1 MLVKDSL
8 GAVAQPGSVLA
19 SLFVPLPLAVFA
31 VTWTCPLLP
40 LSPLS
45 GPSPLL
51 PFLLYDLQ
59 VYFTTWCPTCPPI
72 SLGRRSPPLEAAAL
86 CSVSPP
92 LPLPPPKPSSTPLS
106 KQPPHARPLCPH
118 PSLSPCPR
126 PSTAASS
133 RSCTVLLHLHSAC
146 PLLPRSTAPH
156 PPPQHPRTMMLC
168 HPLDPTSTPPGHLTP
183 PSTTREHSH
192 PSLSLSPPP
201 PLPPLRL
208 SLLPLQLLP
217 SPPLPVFQPLP
228 PRPVH
233 LRCTTPLGCPLR
245 HRPAAQAGVG
255 ACGGLRACMVPTPAP
270 SSLAPD
276 LDSVWRPAELGNRA
290 EGDGQKAIRR

>member
-1 MLVKDSL
+1 ML
-8 GAVAQPGSVLA
+8 
-19 SLFVPLPLAVFA
+19 
-31 VTWTCPLLP
+31 
-40 LSPLS
+40 
-45 GPSPLL
+45 
-51 PFLLYDLQ
+51 
-59 VYFTTWCPTCPPI
+59 
-72 SLGRRSPPLEAAAL
+72 
-86 CSVSPP
+86 
-92 LPLPPPKPSSTPLS
+92 
-106 KQPPHARPLCPH
+106 
-118 PSLSPCPR
+118 
-126 PSTAASS
+126 
-133 RSCTVLLHLHSAC
+133 
-146 PLLPRSTAPH
+146 
-156 PPPQHPRTMMLC
+156 

-217 SPPLPVFQPLP
+217 LPPLPVFQPL

-255 ACGGLRACMVPTPAP
+255 ACGGLRACMVPAP